1 MLQDAHLTDIGA
13 QRKQS
18 TPTDAADAEIG
29 RNALATLRVSNQQSA
44 GASDRYDSAHRGEWD
59 RHSGP
64 RPGRAEMRMAHCA
77 AIARAVRSE
86 DAHTP
91 ATNHDR
97 PHEASCHSVT
107 SEGDSDCTSWQNT
120 LAPGGTRPCEMAPE
134 PCACIRS

>member
-29 RNALATLRVSNQQSA
+29 QNALATPRVSNQQSA
-44 GASDRYDSAHRGEWD
+44 GASDRNDSAHQGEWE
-59 RHSGP
+59 RHSGR
-64 RPGRAEMRMAHCA
+64 RPVRAEMRMAHCA
-77 AIARAVRSE
+77 AIARAVRIE

-97 PHEASCHSVT
+97 PHEASCH
-107 SEGDSDCTSWQNT
+107 
-120 LAPGGTRPCEMAPE
+120 
-134 PCACIRS
+134 

>member
-29 RNALATLRVSNQQSA
+29 RNALATPRVSNQQSA
-44 GASDRYDSAHRGEWD
+44 GAYDRNDSAHEGEWE

-64 RPGRAEMRMAHCA
+64 RPVRAEMRMAQCA

-86 DAHTP
+86 DAHML
-91 ATNHDR
+91 AANHDR
-97 PHEASCHSVT
+97 PHEASCH
-107 SEGDSDCTSWQNT
+107 
-120 LAPGGTRPCEMAPE
+120 
-134 PCACIRS
+134 